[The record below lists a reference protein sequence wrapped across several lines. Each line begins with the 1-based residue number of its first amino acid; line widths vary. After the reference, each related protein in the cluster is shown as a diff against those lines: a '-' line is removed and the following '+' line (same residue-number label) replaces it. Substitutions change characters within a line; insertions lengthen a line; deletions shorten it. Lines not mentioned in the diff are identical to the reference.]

1 MALAAVT
8 GDAPIGGYIP
18 ACARRAHYAGWRQR
32 GRSSL
37 AQPRRG
43 ARRAGRCGAGA
54 MDAAGNARPSN
65 HRAVTRGGEHLCG
78 NVEPSGRLQ
87 GTPAL
92 YAATAAP
99 TSART
104 QGRRGA
110 ASPFSSSASSG
121 TTTSSAARPEFVPA
135 GVAIAAEMKRAY
147 LVSKSDPEGIWVRVG
162 DITEAGIAI
171 SSAWRTKQLLLFEK
185 LADRQ
190 SASMSVSPMRRS
202 A

>member
-1 MALAAVT
+1 
-8 GDAPIGGYIP
+8 
-18 ACARRAHYAGWRQR
+18 
-32 GRSSL
+32 
-37 AQPRRG
+37 
-43 ARRAGRCGAGA
+43 

-65 HRAVTRGGEHLCG
+65 QRAVTRGSEHLCG
-78 NVEPSGRLQ
+78 NVEPSGRVQ

-110 ASPFSSSASSG
+110 ASPCSSSSASSG

-135 GVAIAAEMKRAY
+135 GVAITAEMKRAY

-185 LADRQ
+185 LANRQ
-190 SASMSVSPMRRS
+190 SASMPVSPMRRS